1 MEGKTLQIFL
11 PFIALAVSLPF
22 VIVTRQFLGL
32 FVYGGSWQIAGS
44 LFLFAGVFVAA
55 VNIYTSFIRD
65 RIHLFRQGDMDSF
78 QFVSGIPA
86 IGSIC
91 IIISSL
97 CLTQSTPFGIALL
110 ATTVADT
117 GGFPWFLIAV
127 FIDWY
132 SGTED

>member
-1 MEGKTLQIFL
+1 MERKTLQTFL
-11 PFIALAVSLPF
+11 PFIVLAVSLPF
-22 VIVTRQFLGL
+22 LIVTRQFLGF
-32 FVYGGSWQIAGS
+32 FVYGGAWQIAGN

-65 RIHLFRQGDMDSF
+65 RIHLFRHGNMDNF

-86 IGSIC
+86 IGSVF
-91 IIISSL
+91 IITSSL
-97 CLTQSTPFGIALL
+97 CFTQSTLFGIALL
-110 ATTVADT
+110 ATTVIDT

-127 FIDWY
+127 FVDWY